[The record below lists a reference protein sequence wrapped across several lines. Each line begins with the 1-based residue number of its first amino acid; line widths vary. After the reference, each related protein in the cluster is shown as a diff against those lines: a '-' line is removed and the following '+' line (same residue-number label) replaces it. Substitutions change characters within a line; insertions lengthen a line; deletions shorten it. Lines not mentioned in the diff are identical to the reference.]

1 MAVRKKAGNVIPLIV
16 EEHPDSYQGY
26 PFITLIQYRKQFVL
40 TIVDN
45 SDEASIRGYVLDL
58 CGPEQVNEELLLTVA
73 SEWYDSRKGAYPVSV
88 EFSRKGIARE
98 TSKLYRTYSIEFVTR
113 VIGPLPRFEMTEIQR
128 VKRRKRRPIPQG
140 IEVETHKIVQL
151 PY

>member
-1 MAVRKKAGNVIPLIV
+1 MAVRKKTGTAIPLIV
-16 EEHPDSYQGY
+16 EDHPENYQGY

-40 TIVDN
+40 TILDN
-45 SDEASIRGYVLDL
+45 SDETNIRGYVLDL

-73 SEWYDSRKGAYPVSV
+73 SEWYDSHRRQYPVSV

-98 TSKLYRTYSIEFVTR
+98 TSKLYRTYSVEFVTR

-140 IEVETHKIVQL
+140 IEIETHKIVQL